1 MSFSLTTVVPLSTAQ
16 IFSTVSSL
24 IVPPN
29 HNNIPYIEHSLR
41 ELKIH
46 GRSQATS
53 ANITT
58 HITSTLI
65 RAFVLRPPSE
75 TAKVEALTI
84 IANALVLNSELLDS
98 FDPNQYSLVN
108 IILSDYNDTHN
119 ETNLYLYGR
128 LLFLFTFKG
137 FPLNLKHDCF
147 QIIHAKLTGDIRSAP
162 VSATIELLKF
172 IFNLL
177 HHPRYMTFLHSIEL
191 KSQIFTSLLA
201 LLDSDSSINKDL
213 FNVLSLF
220 SSSYWSTSVP
230 NMASY
235 EADYDV
241 SSNSSKTFPT
251 FSALSSNI
259 LISHFDSILSFI
271 SNQNSS
277 IFIDLTPALT
287 CLYNLTASI
296 PRQYHHLLMSRLN
309 DTTLKTHLIFEAS
322 LSQETSNLVYD
333 IYALLLNNDTDLLT
347 VTLGVSFTS
356 QRQCASRKNSEF
368 SIFEDDYIFSRRH
381 STATAYTGELTTV
394 SGLSE
399 REKEEEVE
407 KLFRVFERLNM
418 FTDM

>member
-1 MSFSLTTVVPLSTAQ
+1 M
-16 IFSTVSSL
+16 
-24 IVPPN
+24 
-29 HNNIPYIEHSLR
+29 
-41 ELKIH
+41 LK
-46 GRSQATS
+46 
-53 ANITT
+53 
-58 HITSTLI
+58 
-65 RAFVLRPPSE
+65 PPSE
-75 TAKVEALTI
+75 TAKVQALTI

-147 QIIHAKLTGDIRSAP
+147 QIILAKLTGDMRSAP

-213 FNVLSLF
+213 LNVLSLF
-220 SSSYWSTSVP
+220 SSSYWSTS
-230 NMASY
+230 Y
-235 EADYDV
+235 EEGYDA

-251 FSALSSNI
+251 FSALSSNTFI
-259 LISHFDSILSFI
+259 LHFDSILSFI

-296 PRQYHHLLMSRLN
+296 PRKHHHLLLSRLN

-322 LSQETSNLVYD
+322 LSPETSNLVYD

-347 VTLGVSFTS
+347 VTLGVSFTN
-356 QRQCASRKNSEF
+356 QRQCTSRKNSEF

-381 STATAYTGELTTV
+381 STATAHTGELTTV

-418 FTDM
+418 FTDK